1 MQKEGQNVG
10 PEPVPWQALDASVK
24 AEQLAPMTGQPGC
37 EGDGEGEAAVGDADG
52 EAVCDAVSEGD
63 DEREKEAGDP
73 HVHPKAAK
81 AGGSVVSQRDAW
93 VRAPRQSASAAVM
106 SLTHCGSPLGG
117 NHSGHTSPCVAD
129 STSACVSRSAH
140 CNAAQR
146 PAPVEPRAQGT
157 PDGPRAEATH
167 AAVAT

>member
-1 MQKEGQNVG
+1 VG
-10 PEPVPWQALDASVK
+10 E
-24 AEQLAPMTGQPGC
+24 T
-37 EGDGEGEAAVGDADG
+37 AVGETDG
-52 EAVCDAVSEGD
+52 EAVCDAVRDGD

-81 AGGSVVSQRDAW
+81 AGGSVMSQSDAW
-93 VRAPRQSASAAVM
+93 VRAPRQSASEAVV

-117 NHSGHTSPCVAD
+117 NHSSHTSPCVAV
-129 STSACVSRSAH
+129 STFACVSRSEH

-157 PDGPRAEATH
+157 PDGPIAEATQ
-167 AAVAT
+167 AAVATCRAADAGVLRLEG